1 VARDRRLP
9 EVGAGQAVVAGAG
22 SIGAGSI
29 GIDDGSAREHRDG
42 MTRTLPPDPAGRAG
56 PAERAGEGAVDDAAA
71 AAATLATLF
80 RAIYLTYHRRDGPR
94 SNLTGASRAVLGHL
108 AHTGPLTIGE
118 AALHLDR
125 AQSVVSEIVD
135 GLQRRGLLMRDRD
148 PADRRRTLV
157 WLTPAG
163 VEALRRDAEVL
174 SEEALAS
181 AIARMTHADRTALLT
196 GAAALLDAAPPTG
209 EERP

>member
-1 VARDRRLP
+1 MTRTAPSAP
-9 EVGAGQAVVAGAG
+9 EPDPVAGAEPPRPTARG
-22 SIGAGSI
+22 STA
-29 GIDDGSAREHRDG
+29 DAA
-42 MTRTLPPDPAGRAG
+42 TDPADNG
-56 PAERAGEGAVDDAAA
+56 DAAA
-71 AAATLATLF
+71 FAALF

-94 SNLTGASRAVLGHL
+94 SGLTAAARAVLGHL

-135 GLQRRGLLMRDRD
+135 GLEGRGLLLRDRD

-163 VEALRRDAEVL
+163 IEAMRRDAEVL
-174 SEEALAS
+174 SHDALAA
-181 AIARMTHADRTALLT
+181 AIARMSDTDRTALLT
-196 GAAALLDAAPPTG
+196 GAAALLDAAPSAGKECP
-209 EERP
+209 

>member
-1 VARDRRLP
+1 
-9 EVGAGQAVVAGAG
+9 
-22 SIGAGSI
+22 
-29 GIDDGSAREHRDG
+29 
-42 MTRTLPPDPAGRAG
+42 MTRMAPPDPTGRSRRPSRGAAGDPGGEG
-56 PAERAGEGAVDDAAA
+56 PAADAATFA
-71 AAATLATLF
+71 DLF

-94 SNLTGASRAVLGHL
+94 SGLTGASRAVLGHL

-135 GLQRRGLLMRDRD
+135 GLERRGLLMRDRD

-163 VEALRRDAEVL
+163 IEALRRDAEVL
-174 SEEALAS
+174 SEDALAA
-181 AIARMTHADRTALLT
+181 AIMRMTDSDRSALLT
-196 GAAALLDAAPPTG
+196 GAAALLDAAPSTR
-209 EERP
+209 EEPR